1 MKLPLNSVKQ
11 YTKIPKDIAQTI
23 EILSSKI
30 GEVESCK
37 DLSKKYKDIVIAQ
50 ITEKK
55 DHPNAD
61 KLAIYKINTGKEED
75 IQVVAGDKNL
85 EIGDKVSYIKPG
97 GIVPSTYE
105 NNPFK
110 IKSVKMRGEISNG
123 MMCSEKELDLG
134 PNHEEVL
141 KLPKDAPIEESFSTY
156 YELNDTVADIENK
169 ALTNRGDLFGILG
182 LSRELAGAQGIKF
195 TSPNWY
201 QETQIEL
208 EPETT
213 CLKFDLDNKAQTLC
227 PRYCA
232 IAMTDI
238 QMKESPVW
246 LKSILTKSEI
256 KPINIIVDITNYLM
270 ILTGQPLHAFDYN
283 KIIKT
288 DTKQADMGHIVVRT
302 AKPDES
308 IHALD
313 GNVYELND
321 RHLII
326 ANSQNPIA
334 IAGIIGGIDTEI
346 DNDTTN
352 IILECANFDRYNLR
366 HTSMDLGIVTDAS
379 TRFTRAQSPQVCDT
393 IIAKAVELIKEL
405 ADGKIASTLIDSYPN
420 RTKPKTIT
428 INSNKLRERIGADI
442 NNTEIVKILENIEYR
457 NIKIKDEYITVEVPV
472 FRKDIE
478 IEEDIYEDII
488 RIYGYDNINYVLPQ
502 KEISSTSIP
511 AIIQLKS
518 EIRNILSNSGCNE
531 LISYSFTNPEFLK
544 LVKQDI
550 DSCYKIKNPLSKEL
564 ELMRPSII
572 QSLLEKAQL
581 NTQQGLEAFA
591 IFEIGISHQKDILN
605 EEKLPLEEWKLSL
618 LFTSLNSKVQGNS
631 YYQAKRYLEKIFNR
645 LHIQNIE
652 YNLLSDADPKNL
664 SKWIK
669 TTSGS
674 FTLNSSAMISTKV
687 GNTEIEL
694 GIIGE
699 IGHDVKK
706 DLSLYEFTS
715 GFEINLEKLLLVK
728 PKAIRHLSE
737 SRYPY
742 ITQDIC
748 FIVPD
753 SVTYKELYDSV
764 EKNMQRKNLRL
775 EMKCIDIYKKDNQN
789 NRNITLRI
797 SLSDTKK
804 TLKDKDFEKI
814 KKRIEKAVKKLNI
827 SILQ

>member
-420 RTKPKTIT
+420 RTKPKTVT
-428 INSNKLRERIGADI
+428 MNSNKLRERIGADI